1 MKRAIFLM
9 FSIFSLIACNN
20 GKDKG
25 EYIQS
30 VTYINS
36 LLNEYAKDYGEI
48 SIEIANIAM
57 DDFTRIKTYRL
68 RNQSKILKLENK
80 ATNIIS
86 EIDKLH
92 NTMGYKS
99 KNMDKI
105 FESMRH
111 ILMEGLYNTKY
122 EISESIY
129 VDRES
134 TIAQE
139 QLKYM
144 QQYNINL
151 RSILN

>member
-20 GKDKG
+20 SKGKG

-30 VTYINS
+30 VIHINS
-36 LLNEYAKDYGEI
+36 LLDEYAKDYGEI
-48 SIEIANIAM
+48 STEITNIAM
-57 DDFTRIKTYRL
+57 DDFTEIGVYRL
-68 RNQSKILKLENK
+68 KKQSKILKLKNK

-92 NTMGYKS
+92 ATKYKNE
-99 KNMDKI
+99 NMDKL

-111 ILMEGLYNTKY
+111 TLMDGLYNTRY
-122 EISESIY
+122 ETNKSIYLEKESI
-129 VDRES
+129 VL
-134 TIAQE
+134 QE

-144 QQYNINL
+144 QQYDINFK
-151 RSILN
+151 SILN